1 MSEEMIFQEEKE
13 EEIEIVSDASELP
26 AVNSVQLYFQQI
38 NRIPLLSAN
47 EELTLAKLAAA
58 GNKDAMNQL
67 VEANL
72 RLVVSIAKHY
82 HSSTLTFMDL
92 VQEGNIG
99 LCKAAE
105 KFDYTKGYRF
115 STYATWWV
123 RQTITRAL
131 ADQDRVIRIPTNLVE
146 YHNKVS
152 KIIAQYQS
160 EYGHAPSVEDLMEE
174 TGWDRRRIETILDLT
189 MTTTSLETP
198 VGDEDEATMG
208 DLIPDNTYNPV
219 AATLREAD
227 QQVILSV
234 LNTLTEKER
243 DVMTLRFGIGTDN
256 PMTLEE
262 VGEKY
267 SVTRERI
274 RQIENRALRKLRH
287 PSRSKILR
295 SIME

>member
-1 MSEEMIFQEEKE
+1 
-13 EEIEIVSDASELP
+13 
-26 AVNSVQLYFQQI
+26 
-38 NRIPLLSAN
+38 
-47 EELTLAKLAAA
+47 
-58 GNKDAMNQL
+58 
-67 VEANL
+67 
-72 RLVVSIAKHY
+72 
-82 HSSTLTFMDL
+82 MDL

-105 KFDYTKGYRF
+105 KFDYTKRYRF

-146 YHNKVS
+146 YHNKMS
-152 KIIAQYQS
+152 KIIAQYQT
-160 EYGHAPSVEDLMEE
+160 EYGATPSVEELMEE
-174 TGWDRRRIETILDLT
+174 TGWTKERVSTLLDLT
-189 MTTTSLETP
+189 MSTSSLEMP
-198 VGDEDEATMG
+198 VGDEEDATMG

-219 AATLREAD
+219 AEAMREAD

-256 PMTLEE
+256 PLTLEE

-267 SVTRERI
+267 NVTRERI
-274 RQIENRALRKLRH
+274 RQIENRALKKLRH
-287 PSRSKILR
+287 PSRSRVLR

>member
-1 MSEEMIFQEEKE
+1 MNDEIMNQEEVQMVE
-13 EEIEIVSDASELP
+13 DASELP

-38 NRIPLLSAN
+38 NRIPLLTQ
-47 EELTLAKLAAA
+47 EEEVSLAKRSLTGDTEAS
-58 GNKDAMNQL
+58 KRL

-82 HSSTLTFMDL
+82 HSSTLSFMDL

-146 YHNKVS
+146 YHNKMS
-152 KIIAQYQS
+152 KIIAQYQT
-160 EYGHAPSVEDLMEE
+160 EYGTNPSVEELMEE
-174 TGWDRRRIETILDLT
+174 TGWTKERVSTLLDLT
-189 MTTTSLETP
+189 MSTASLETP
-198 VGDEDEATMG
+198 VGDEEEATMG

-219 AATLREAD
+219 AEAMREAD
-227 QQVILSV
+227 KQVILSV

-243 DVMTLRFGIGTDN
+243 DIMTLRFGIGTDN
-256 PMTLEE
+256 PLTLEE

-267 SVTRERI
+267 NVTRERI
-274 RQIENRALRKLRH
+274 RQIENRALKKLRH
-287 PSRSKILR
+287 PSRSKILK
-295 SIME
+295 SVME

>member
-1 MSEEMIFQEEKE
+1 MNDEIMNQEEVQMVE
-13 EEIEIVSDASELP
+13 DASELP

-38 NRIPLLSAN
+38 NRIPLLTQ
-47 EELTLAKLAAA
+47 EEEVSLAKRSLTGDTEAS
-58 GNKDAMNQL
+58 KRL

-82 HSSTLTFMDL
+82 HSSTLSFMDL

-146 YHNKVS
+146 YHNKMS
-152 KIIAQYQS
+152 KIIAQYQT
-160 EYGHAPSVEDLMEE
+160 EYGTAPSIEELMEE
-174 TGWDRRRIETILDLT
+174 TGWTKERVSTLLDLT
-189 MTTTSLETP
+189 MSTASLETP
-198 VGDEDEATMG
+198 VGDEEDATMG

-219 AATLREAD
+219 AEAMREAD

-256 PMTLEE
+256 PLTLEE

-267 SVTRERI
+267 NVTRERI
-274 RQIENRALRKLRH
+274 RQIENRALKKLRH
-287 PSRSKILR
+287 PSRSRVLR

>member
-1 MSEEMIFQEEKE
+1 MNDEIMNQEEVQMVE
-13 EEIEIVSDASELP
+13 DASELP

-38 NRIPLLSAN
+38 NRIPLLTQ
-47 EELTLAKLAAA
+47 EEEVSLAKRSLTGDTEAS
-58 GNKDAMNQL
+58 KRL

-82 HSSTLTFMDL
+82 HSSTLSFMDL

-99 LCKAAE
+99 LCRAAE

-146 YHNKVS
+146 YHNKMS
-152 KIIAQYQS
+152 KIIAQYQT
-160 EYGHAPSVEDLMEE
+160 EYGTAPSIEELMEE
-174 TGWDRRRIETILDLT
+174 TGWTKERVSTLLDLT
-189 MTTTSLETP
+189 MSTASLETP
-198 VGDEDEATMG
+198 VGDEEEATMG

-219 AATLREAD
+219 AEAMREAD
-227 QQVILSV
+227 KQVILSV

-256 PMTLEE
+256 PLTLEE

-267 SVTRERI
+267 NVTRERI
-274 RQIENRALRKLRH
+274 RQIENRALKKLRH

-295 SIME
+295 SVME

>member
-1 MSEEMIFQEEKE
+1 MNDEIMFQEEVQM
-13 EEIEIVSDASELP
+13 IEDASELP

-38 NRIPLLSAN
+38 NRIPLLSQ
-47 EELTLAKLAAA
+47 EEEIALAKRVLNGDTEAS
-58 GNKDAMNQL
+58 KQL

-160 EYGHAPSVEDLMEE
+160 EYGHAPSIEDLMEE

-189 MTTTSLETP
+189 MATTSLETP
-198 VGDEDEATMG
+198 IGDEDEATMG

-219 AATLREAD
+219 AAALREAD

-267 SVTRERI
+267 NVTRERI
-274 RQIENRALRKLRH
+274 RQIENRALKKLRH

>member
-1 MSEEMIFQEEKE
+1 MIEENMIIEEV
-13 EEIEIVSDASELP
+13 EIVSDASELP

-38 NRIPLLSAN
+38 NRIPLLSP
-47 EELTLAKLAAA
+47 EEEVDLAKRSLTGDTEAS
-58 GNKDAMNQL
+58 KRL

-82 HSSTLTFMDL
+82 HSSTLSFMDL

-146 YHNKVS
+146 YHNKMS
-152 KIIAQYQS
+152 KIIAQYQT
-160 EYGHAPSVEDLMEE
+160 EYGTNPSVEELMEE
-174 TGWDRRRIETILDLT
+174 TGWTKERVSTLLDLT
-189 MTTTSLETP
+189 MNTASLETP
-198 VGDEDEATMG
+198 VGDEEEATMG

-219 AATLREAD
+219 AEAMREAD
-227 QQVILSV
+227 KQVILSI

-256 PMTLEE
+256 PLTLEE

-267 SVTRERI
+267 NVTRERI
-274 RQIENRALRKLRH
+274 RQIENRALKKLRH

-295 SIME
+295 SVME

>member
-1 MSEEMIFQEEKE
+1 MNDEIMNQEEVQMVE
-13 EEIEIVSDASELP
+13 DASELP

-38 NRIPLLSAN
+38 NRIPLLTQ
-47 EELTLAKLAAA
+47 EEEVSLAKRSLTGDTEAS
-58 GNKDAMNQL
+58 KRL

-82 HSSTLTFMDL
+82 HSSTLSFMDL

-146 YHNKVS
+146 YHNKMS
-152 KIIAQYQS
+152 KIIAQYQT
-160 EYGHAPSVEDLMEE
+160 EYGTNPSVEELMEE
-174 TGWDRRRIETILDLT
+174 TGWTKERVSTLLDLT
-189 MTTTSLETP
+189 MSTASLETP
-198 VGDEDEATMG
+198 VGDEEEATMG

-219 AATLREAD
+219 AEAMREAD
-227 QQVILSV
+227 KQVILSV

-256 PMTLEE
+256 PLTLEE

-267 SVTRERI
+267 NVTRERI
-274 RQIENRALRKLRH
+274 RQIENRALKKLRH
-287 PSRSKILR
+287 PSRSRVLR

>member
-1 MSEEMIFQEEKE
+1 MNDEIMNQEEVQMVE
-13 EEIEIVSDASELP
+13 DASELP

-38 NRIPLLSAN
+38 NKIPLLTQ
-47 EELTLAKLAAA
+47 EEEVLLAKRSLTGDTEAS
-58 GNKDAMNQL
+58 KRL

-82 HSSTLTFMDL
+82 HSSTLSFMDL

-146 YHNKVS
+146 YHNKMS
-152 KIIAQYQS
+152 KIIAQYQT
-160 EYGHAPSVEDLMEE
+160 EYGTNPSVEELMEE
-174 TGWDRRRIETILDLT
+174 TGWTKERVSTLLDLT
-189 MTTTSLETP
+189 MSTASLETP
-198 VGDEDEATMG
+198 VGDEEEATMG

-219 AATLREAD
+219 AEAMREAD
-227 QQVILSV
+227 KQVILSV

-256 PMTLEE
+256 PLTLEE

-267 SVTRERI
+267 NVTRERI
-274 RQIENRALRKLRH
+274 RQIENRALKKLRH

-295 SIME
+295 SVME

>member
-1 MSEEMIFQEEKE
+1 MNDEIMNQEEVQMVE
-13 EEIEIVSDASELP
+13 DASELP

-38 NRIPLLSAN
+38 NRIPLLTQ
-47 EELTLAKLAAA
+47 EEEVSLAKRSLTGDTEAS
-58 GNKDAMNQL
+58 KRL

-82 HSSTLTFMDL
+82 HSSTLSFMDL

-146 YHNKVS
+146 YHNKMS
-152 KIIAQYQS
+152 KIIAQYQT
-160 EYGHAPSVEDLMEE
+160 EYGTNPSVEELMEE
-174 TGWDRRRIETILDLT
+174 TGWTKERVSTLLDLT
-189 MTTTSLETP
+189 MSTSSLETP
-198 VGDEDEATMG
+198 VGDEEDATMG

-219 AATLREAD
+219 VEAMREAD
-227 QQVILSV
+227 KQVILSV

-256 PMTLEE
+256 PLTLEE

-267 SVTRERI
+267 NVTRERI
-274 RQIENRALRKLRH
+274 RQIENRALKKLRH
-287 PSRSKILR
+287 PSRSKILK
-295 SIME
+295 SVME

>member
-1 MSEEMIFQEEKE
+1 MNDEIMNQEEVQMVE
-13 EEIEIVSDASELP
+13 DASELP

-38 NRIPLLSAN
+38 NRIPLLTQ
-47 EELTLAKLAAA
+47 EEEVSLAKRSLT
-58 GNKDAMNQL
+58 GDAEASKRL

-82 HSSTLTFMDL
+82 HSSTLSFMDL

-146 YHNKVS
+146 YHNKMS
-152 KIIAQYQS
+152 KIIAQYQT
-160 EYGHAPSVEDLMEE
+160 EYGTAPSIEELMEE
-174 TGWDRRRIETILDLT
+174 TGWTKERVSTLLDLT
-189 MTTTSLETP
+189 MSTASLETP
-198 VGDEDEATMG
+198 VGDEEDATMG

-219 AATLREAD
+219 AEAMREAD
-227 QQVILSV
+227 KQVILSV

-243 DVMTLRFGIGTDN
+243 DIMTLRFGIGTDN
-256 PMTLEE
+256 PLTLEE

-267 SVTRERI
+267 NVTRERI
-274 RQIENRALRKLRH
+274 RQIENRALKKLRH
-287 PSRSKILR
+287 PSRSKILK
-295 SIME
+295 SVME

>member
-1 MSEEMIFQEEKE
+1 MNDEIMNQEEVQMVE
-13 EEIEIVSDASELP
+13 DASELP

-38 NRIPLLSAN
+38 NRIPLLTQ
-47 EELTLAKLAAA
+47 EEEVSLAKRSLTGDTEAS
-58 GNKDAMNQL
+58 KRL

-82 HSSTLTFMDL
+82 HSSTLSFMDL

-146 YHNKVS
+146 YHNKMS
-152 KIIAQYQS
+152 KIIAQYQT
-160 EYGHAPSVEDLMEE
+160 EYGTAPSIEELMEE
-174 TGWDRRRIETILDLT
+174 TGWTKERVSTLLDLT
-189 MTTTSLETP
+189 MSTASLETP
-198 VGDEDEATMG
+198 VGDEEDATMG

-219 AATLREAD
+219 AEAMREAD
-227 QQVILSV
+227 KQVILSV

-243 DVMTLRFGIGTDN
+243 DIMTLRFGIGTDN
-256 PMTLEE
+256 PLTLEE

-267 SVTRERI
+267 NVTRERI
-274 RQIENRALRKLRH
+274 RQIENRALKKLRH
-287 PSRSKILR
+287 PSRSKILK
-295 SIME
+295 SVME

>member
-1 MSEEMIFQEEKE
+1 MNDEIMNQEEVQMVE
-13 EEIEIVSDASELP
+13 DASELP

-38 NRIPLLSAN
+38 NRIPLLTQ
-47 EELTLAKLAAA
+47 EEEVSLAKRSLTGDTEAS
-58 GNKDAMNQL
+58 KRL

-82 HSSTLTFMDL
+82 HSSTLSFMDL

-99 LCKAAE
+99 LCRAAE

-146 YHNKVS
+146 YHNKMS
-152 KIIAQYQS
+152 KIIAQYQT
-160 EYGHAPSVEDLMEE
+160 EYGTAPSIEELMEE
-174 TGWDRRRIETILDLT
+174 TGWTKERVSTLLDLT
-189 MTTTSLETP
+189 MSTASLETP
-198 VGDEDEATMG
+198 VGDEEEATMG

-219 AATLREAD
+219 AEAMHEAD
-227 QQVILSV
+227 KQVILSV

-256 PMTLEE
+256 PLTLEE

-267 SVTRERI
+267 NVTRERI
-274 RQIENRALRKLRH
+274 RQIENRALKKLRH

-295 SIME
+295 SVME

>member
-1 MSEEMIFQEEKE
+1 MNDEIMNQEEVQMVE
-13 EEIEIVSDASELP
+13 DASELP

-38 NRIPLLSAN
+38 NRIPLLTQ
-47 EELTLAKLAAA
+47 EEEVSLAKRSLTGDTEAS
-58 GNKDAMNQL
+58 KRL

-82 HSSTLTFMDL
+82 HSSTLSFMDL

-146 YHNKVS
+146 YHNKMS
-152 KIIAQYQS
+152 KIIAQYQT
-160 EYGHAPSVEDLMEE
+160 EYGATPSVEELMEE
-174 TGWDRRRIETILDLT
+174 TGWTKERVSTLLDLT
-189 MTTTSLETP
+189 MSTASLETP
-198 VGDEDEATMG
+198 VGDEEEATMG

-219 AATLREAD
+219 AEAMREAD
-227 QQVILSV
+227 KQVILSV

-256 PMTLEE
+256 PLTLEE

-267 SVTRERI
+267 NVTRERI
-274 RQIENRALRKLRH
+274 RQIENRALKKLRH

-295 SIME
+295 SVME

>member
-1 MSEEMIFQEEKE
+1 MNDEIMNQEEVQMVE
-13 EEIEIVSDASELP
+13 DASELP

-38 NRIPLLSAN
+38 NRIPLLTQ
-47 EELTLAKLAAA
+47 EEEVSLAKRSLTGDIEAS
-58 GNKDAMNQL
+58 KRL

-82 HSSTLTFMDL
+82 HSSTLSFMDL

-146 YHNKVS
+146 YHNKMS
-152 KIIAQYQS
+152 KIIAQSQT
-160 EYGHAPSVEDLMEE
+160 EYGTTPSVEELMEE
-174 TGWDRRRIETILDLT
+174 TGWTKERVSTLLDLT
-189 MTTTSLETP
+189 MSTTSLETP
-198 VGDEDEATMG
+198 VGDEEDATMG

-219 AATLREAD
+219 AEAMREAD
-227 QQVILSV
+227 KQVILSV

-256 PMTLEE
+256 PLTLEE

-267 SVTRERI
+267 NVTRERI
-274 RQIENRALRKLRH
+274 RQIENRALKKLRH

-295 SIME
+295 SVME

>member
-1 MSEEMIFQEEKE
+1 MNDEIMNQEEVQMVE
-13 EEIEIVSDASELP
+13 DASELP

-38 NRIPLLSAN
+38 NKIPLLTQ
-47 EELTLAKLAAA
+47 EEEVFLAKRSLTGDTEAS
-58 GNKDAMNQL
+58 KRL

-82 HSSTLTFMDL
+82 HSSTLSFMDL

-146 YHNKVS
+146 YHNKMS
-152 KIIAQYQS
+152 KIIAQYQT
-160 EYGHAPSVEDLMEE
+160 EYGTNPSVEELMEE
-174 TGWDRRRIETILDLT
+174 TGWTKERVSTLLDLT
-189 MTTTSLETP
+189 MSTASLETP
-198 VGDEDEATMG
+198 VGDEEDATMG

-219 AATLREAD
+219 AEAMREAD

-256 PMTLEE
+256 PLTLEE

-267 SVTRERI
+267 NVTRERI
-274 RQIENRALRKLRH
+274 RQIENRALKKLRH
-287 PSRSKILR
+287 PSRSRVLR

>member
-1 MSEEMIFQEEKE
+1 MIEENIIQEEVQMVE
-13 EEIEIVSDASELP
+13 DASELP

-38 NRIPLLSAN
+38 NRIPLLSHE
-47 EELTLAKLAAA
+47 EELALSKRILE
-58 GNKDAMNQL
+58 GDNEAMKQL

-123 RQTITRAL
+123 RQMITRAL

-146 YHNKVS
+146 YHNRMS
-152 KIIAQYQS
+152 KIISQYHS
-160 EYGHAPSVEDLMEE
+160 EYGRAPTVEELMEE
-174 TGWDRRRIETILDLT
+174 TGWDKGRVETILDLT
-189 MTTTSLETP
+189 MNTVSLETP

-208 DLIPDNTYNPV
+208 DLIPDNTYNPM
-219 AATLREAD
+219 AEALREAD
-227 QQVILSV
+227 KQVILSV

-243 DVMTLRFGIGTDN
+243 DVMTLRFGIGRDI
-256 PMTLEE
+256 PLTLEE

-267 SVTRERI
+267 NVTRERI
-274 RQIENRALRKLRH
+274 RQIENRALKKLRH
-287 PSRSKILR
+287 PSRSKVLR

>member
-1 MSEEMIFQEEKE
+1 MNDEIMNQEEVQMVE
-13 EEIEIVSDASELP
+13 DASELP

-38 NRIPLLSAN
+38 NRIPLLTQ
-47 EELTLAKLAAA
+47 EEEVSLAKRSLTGDTEAS
-58 GNKDAMNQL
+58 KRL

-82 HSSTLTFMDL
+82 HSSTLSFMDL

-146 YHNKVS
+146 YHNKMS

-160 EYGHAPSVEDLMEE
+160 EYGTSPSVEELMEE
-174 TGWDRRRIETILDLT
+174 TGWTKERVSTLLDLT
-189 MTTTSLETP
+189 MSTASLETP
-198 VGDEDEATMG
+198 VGDEEDATMG

-219 AATLREAD
+219 AEAMREAD
-227 QQVILSV
+227 KQVILSV

-256 PMTLEE
+256 PLTLEE

-267 SVTRERI
+267 NVTRERI
-274 RQIENRALRKLRH
+274 RQIENRALKKLRH
-287 PSRSKILR
+287 PSRSRVLR

>member
-1 MSEEMIFQEEKE
+1 MNDEIMIQEEVQMVE
-13 EEIEIVSDASELP
+13 DASELP

-38 NRIPLLSAN
+38 NRIPLLSQ
-47 EELTLAKLAAA
+47 EEEIALAKRVLTGDTEAS
-58 GNKDAMNQL
+58 KQL
-67 VEANL
+67 IEANL

-160 EYGHAPSVEDLMEE
+160 EYGHAPSIEDLMEE

-189 MTTTSLETP
+189 MATTSLETP
-198 VGDEDEATMG
+198 IGDEDEATMG

-219 AATLREAD
+219 TAALREAD

-267 SVTRERI
+267 NVTRERI
-274 RQIENRALRKLRH
+274 RQIENRALKKLRH

>member
-1 MSEEMIFQEEKE
+1 MNDEIMNQEEVRMVE
-13 EEIEIVSDASELP
+13 DASELP

-38 NRIPLLSAN
+38 NRIPLLTQ
-47 EELTLAKLAAA
+47 EEEVSLAKRSLTGDTEAS
-58 GNKDAMNQL
+58 KRL

-82 HSSTLTFMDL
+82 HSSTLSFMDL

-146 YHNKVS
+146 YHNKMS
-152 KIIAQYQS
+152 KIIAQYQT
-160 EYGHAPSVEDLMEE
+160 EYGTNPSVEELMEE
-174 TGWDRRRIETILDLT
+174 TGWTKERVSALLDLT
-189 MTTTSLETP
+189 MSTASLETP
-198 VGDEDEATMG
+198 VGDEEDATMG

-219 AATLREAD
+219 AEAMREAD

-256 PMTLEE
+256 PLTLEE

-267 SVTRERI
+267 HVTRERI
-274 RQIENRALRKLRH
+274 RQIENRALKKLRH
-287 PSRSKILR
+287 PSRSRVLR

>member
-1 MSEEMIFQEEKE
+1 MNDEIMNLEEVQMVE
-13 EEIEIVSDASELP
+13 DASELP

-38 NRIPLLSAN
+38 NRIPLLTQ
-47 EELTLAKLAAA
+47 EEEVSLAKRSLTGDTEAS
-58 GNKDAMNQL
+58 KRL

-82 HSSTLTFMDL
+82 HSSTLSFMDL

-146 YHNKVS
+146 YHNKMS
-152 KIIAQYQS
+152 KIIAQYQT
-160 EYGHAPSVEDLMEE
+160 EYGTTPSVEELMEE
-174 TGWDRRRIETILDLT
+174 TGWTKERVSTLLDLT
-189 MTTTSLETP
+189 MSTTSLETP
-198 VGDEDEATMG
+198 VGDEEDATMG

-219 AATLREAD
+219 AEAMREAD
-227 QQVILSV
+227 KQVILSV

-256 PMTLEE
+256 PLTLEE

-267 SVTRERI
+267 NVTRERI
-274 RQIENRALRKLRH
+274 RQIENRALKKLRH
-287 PSRSKILR
+287 PSRSRVLR

>member
-1 MSEEMIFQEEKE
+1 MNDEIMNQEEVQMVE
-13 EEIEIVSDASELP
+13 DASELP

-38 NRIPLLSAN
+38 NRIPLLTQ
-47 EELTLAKLAAA
+47 EEEVSLAKRSLTGDTEAS
-58 GNKDAMNQL
+58 KRL

-82 HSSTLTFMDL
+82 HSSTLSFMDL

-146 YHNKVS
+146 YHNKMS
-152 KIIAQYQS
+152 KIIAQYQT
-160 EYGHAPSVEDLMEE
+160 EYGTTPSVEELMEE
-174 TGWDRRRIETILDLT
+174 TGWTKERVSTLLDLT
-189 MTTTSLETP
+189 MSTTSLETP

-219 AATLREAD
+219 AEAMREAD
-227 QQVILSV
+227 KQVILSV

-256 PMTLEE
+256 PLTLEE

-267 SVTRERI
+267 NVTRERI
-274 RQIENRALRKLRH
+274 RQIENRALKKLRH
-287 PSRSKILR
+287 PSRSRVLR

>member
-1 MSEEMIFQEEKE
+1 MNDEIMNQEEVQMVE
-13 EEIEIVSDASELP
+13 DVSELP

-38 NRIPLLSAN
+38 NRIPLLTQ
-47 EELTLAKLAAA
+47 EEEVSLAKRSLTGDTEAS
-58 GNKDAMNQL
+58 KRL

-82 HSSTLTFMDL
+82 HSSTLSFMDL

-146 YHNKVS
+146 YHNKMS
-152 KIIAQYQS
+152 KIIAQYQT
-160 EYGHAPSVEDLMEE
+160 EYGTSPSVEELMEE
-174 TGWDRRRIETILDLT
+174 TGWTKERVSTLLDLT
-189 MTTTSLETP
+189 MSTASLETP
-198 VGDEDEATMG
+198 VGDEEEATMG

-219 AATLREAD
+219 AEAMREAD
-227 QQVILSV
+227 KQVILSV

-256 PMTLEE
+256 PLTLEE

-267 SVTRERI
+267 NVTRERI
-274 RQIENRALRKLRH
+274 RQIENRALKKLRH
-287 PSRSKILR
+287 PSRSRVLR

>member
-1 MSEEMIFQEEKE
+1 
-13 EEIEIVSDASELP
+13 
-26 AVNSVQLYFQQI
+26 LYFQQI
-38 NRIPLLSAN
+38 NRIPLLTQ
-47 EELTLAKLAAA
+47 EEEVSLAKRSLTGDTEAS
-58 GNKDAMNQL
+58 KRL

-82 HSSTLTFMDL
+82 HSSTLSFMDL

-146 YHNKVS
+146 YHNKMS
-152 KIIAQYQS
+152 KIIAQYQT
-160 EYGHAPSVEDLMEE
+160 EYGTAPSIEELMEE
-174 TGWDRRRIETILDLT
+174 TGWTKERVSTLLDLT
-189 MTTTSLETP
+189 MSTTSLETP
-198 VGDEDEATMG
+198 VGDEEDATMG

-219 AATLREAD
+219 AEAMREAD
-227 QQVILSV
+227 KQVILSV

-256 PMTLEE
+256 PLTLEE

-267 SVTRERI
+267 NVTRERI
-274 RQIENRALRKLRH
+274 RQIENRALKKLRH
-287 PSRSKILR
+287 PSRSRVLR

>member
-1 MSEEMIFQEEKE
+1 MNDEIMNQEEVQMVE
-13 EEIEIVSDASELP
+13 DASELP

-38 NRIPLLSAN
+38 NRIPLLTQ
-47 EELTLAKLAAA
+47 EEEVSLAKRSLTGDTEAS
-58 GNKDAMNQL
+58 KRL

-82 HSSTLTFMDL
+82 HSSTLSFMDL

-146 YHNKVS
+146 YHNKMS
-152 KIIAQYQS
+152 KIIAQYQT
-160 EYGHAPSVEDLMEE
+160 EYGTTPSVEELMEE
-174 TGWDRRRIETILDLT
+174 TGWTKERVSTLLDLT
-189 MTTTSLETP
+189 MSTTSLETP
-198 VGDEDEATMG
+198 VGDEEDATMG

-219 AATLREAD
+219 AEAMREAD

-234 LNTLTEKER
+234 LNTLTKKER

-256 PMTLEE
+256 PLTLEE

-267 SVTRERI
+267 NVTRERI
-274 RQIENRALRKLRH
+274 RQIENRALKKLRH

-295 SIME
+295 SVME